1 MTQAQPVYLRPKRS
15 GRSIGH
21 IPTAQ
26 FFGGATWTY
35 CGRLVS
41 AENYEMTEGVPAE
54 LCQICAAAA
63 KGTEEEGRQA

>member
-1 MTQAQPVYLRPKRS
+1 MTQAQPVYLRPKRC

-21 IPTAQ
+21 IPTAA

-41 AENYEMTEGVPAE
+41 AENYEMTECVPAR
-54 LCQICAAAA
+54 LCHICAQAT
-63 KGTEEEGRQA
+63 KGTNREGSE